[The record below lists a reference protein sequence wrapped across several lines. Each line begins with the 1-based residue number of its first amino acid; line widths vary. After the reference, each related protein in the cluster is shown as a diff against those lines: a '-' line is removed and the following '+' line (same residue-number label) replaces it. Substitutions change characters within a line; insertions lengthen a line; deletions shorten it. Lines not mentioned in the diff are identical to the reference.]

1 MRLHIPIGLG
11 FLAGAFM
18 IVQFFVPHPS
28 FQESYKAL
36 MDWTMIIGAFAL
48 VLGLQSLF
56 RTHLDKIRRRREG
69 YGYSFV
75 ALISFA
81 VMFFFGVFYG
91 VSPGTAFDWIFNNI
105 QVPLEATVFSLLA
118 FFMASAAYRT
128 FRARSVEA
136 TLLLVVAVIVM
147 LGRVPITDYIE
158 SVDIH
163 GFSEW
168 IMMIPATAAKRGIL
182 FGVALGIVATSLRIL
197 LGIERSHLGGGG
209 AGG

>member
-1 MRLHIPIGLG
+1 MRLQIPIALG
-11 FLAGAFM
+11 FLAGAFV
-18 IVQFFVPHPS
+18 IVQFFVPHYS
-28 FQESYKAL
+28 LQVYYEQL
-36 MDWTMIIGAFAL
+36 LDWAIIIGAFAL
-48 VLGLQSLF
+48 VLGLGSLF
-56 RTHLDKIRRRREG
+56 RSHIDKIRNRRPD
-69 YGYSFV
+69 YVYSFV
-75 ALISFA
+75 ALVSFA
-81 VMFFFGVFYG
+81 MMFFFGIFYD
-91 VSPGTAFDWIFNNI
+91 VSPGTTFDWIFNNI

-147 LGRVPITDYIE
+147 LGRVPLTEQIAF
-158 SVDIH
+158 VDVH

-168 IMMIPATAAKRGIL
+168 LMSIPATAAKRGIL

>member
-1 MRLHIPIGLG
+1 MRLQIPIAIG

-18 IVQFFVPHPS
+18 FLWFFVPHQF
-28 FQESYKAL
+28 FQDGFLELS
-36 MDWTMIIGAFAL
+36 DWVKIIGAFAL
-48 VLGLQSLF
+48 VLGLGSLF
-56 RTHLDKIRRRREG
+56 RSHIDKIRNRRPD

-75 ALISFA
+75 TLISFV
-81 VMFFFGVFYG
+81 VMFFFGIIYG
-91 VSPGTAFDWIFNNI
+91 VKPGSTFAWLFNNI

-147 LGRVPITDYIE
+147 LGRVPISDYATF
-158 SVDIH
+158 VDFH
-163 GFSEW
+163 GVSEW
-168 IMMIPATAAKRGIL
+168 IMSVPGMAAKRGIL
-182 FGVALGIVATSLRIL
+182 LGVALGMVATALRIL

-209 AGG
+209 PGG

>member
-28 FQESYKAL
+28 FEESYKAL

-56 RTHLDKIRRRREG
+56 RTHIDKIRRRRQG

-81 VMFFFGVFYG
+81 VMFMVGIVHG
-91 VSPGTAFDWIFNNI
+91 AKPGSLFDWLFMNV
-105 QVPLEATVFSLLA
+105 QVPLEATIFSLLA
-118 FFMASAAYRT
+118 FFIASAAYRT
-128 FRARSVEA
+128 FRARTPEA
-136 TLLLVVAVIVM
+136 TILLLTAVVVM
-147 LGRVPITDYIE
+147 LGRVPIGEFIYAQVPEAT
-158 SVDIH
+158 
-163 GFSEW
+163 EW
-168 IMMIPATAAKRGIL
+168 IMSVPTVAAKRGIM
-182 FGVALGIVATSLRIL
+182 FGVALGVIATSLRIL
-197 LGIERSHLGGGG
+197 LGIERSHLGGGR
-209 AGG
+209 